1 MDTGIHSCSYPEGI
15 PVRSI
20 RARFTA
26 ENCIRSAPS
35 GPLER
40 PAPRNLQHQMK
51 PPFSCPSKDYLKNRD
66 EAFNRYRE
74 RSGIDFR
81 GSNVSHPQSSPGW
94 YELGFKIMA
103 CPGLSR
109 RRRLRDG
116 LVHAQSNSPS
126 KRGVA
131 SIGTKPV
138 RETTWLWKVLR
149 KL

>member
-1 MDTGIHSCSYPEGI
+1 
-15 PVRSI
+15 
-20 RARFTA
+20 
-26 ENCIRSAPS
+26 
-35 GPLER
+35 
-40 PAPRNLQHQMK
+40 MK
-51 PPFSCPSKDYLKNRD
+51 PPFSCPSKDYLKHRD

-81 GSNVSHPQSSPGW
+81 GSNASHPW
-94 YELGFKIMA
+94 YELGFKIIA

-109 RRRLRDG
+109 RRRQRDG
-116 LVHAQSNSPS
+116 LVHAQSYSPS

-138 RETTWLWKVLR
+138 REATWLWKVLR